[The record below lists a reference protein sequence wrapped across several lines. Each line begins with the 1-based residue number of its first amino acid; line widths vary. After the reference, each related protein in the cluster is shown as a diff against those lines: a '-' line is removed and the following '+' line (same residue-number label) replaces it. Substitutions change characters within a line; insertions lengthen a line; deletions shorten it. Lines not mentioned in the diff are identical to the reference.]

1 MNRSQKIGSVF
12 IPTLNKP
19 ETHTFNKDS
28 GKRDFVNAIQ
38 RANSTKLAPNHY
50 KPFDEGG
57 FSSKDNL
64 KKVKFAFTK
73 DAKASVIEAMAKKKA
88 WVPGANFYN
97 PSVKRKTLG
106 NYLQ

>member
-1 MNRSQKIGSVF
+1 MNCSQKIGSVF
-12 IPTLNKP
+12 VPNLNKP

-64 KKVKFAFTK
+64 KRVKFAFTK

-88 WVPGANFYN
+88 WVPGANFYHPQVN
-97 PSVKRKTLG
+97 RKTIG

>member
-1 MNRSQKIGSVF
+1 M
-12 IPTLNKP
+12 
-19 ETHTFNKDS
+19 KDS

-50 KPFDEGG
+50 QPFDAGG

-73 DAKASVIEAMAKKKA
+73 DAKSSVIESMAKKKA
-88 WVPGANFYN
+88 WVPGASHYN
-97 PSVKRKTLG
+97 P
-106 NYLQ
+106 

>member
-1 MNRSQKIGSVF
+1 MNRSCKVGATF
-12 IPTLNKP
+12 IPQLNKA

-50 KPFDEGG
+50 KPFDSGA
-57 FSSKDNL
+57 FSTKDD

-88 WVPGANFYN
+88 WVPGANVYN
-97 PSVKRKTLG
+97 PQVKRKTIG